1 MYYFSCFWIYFVRC
15 CYFSCSFFSKN
26 SNIVLSFFSRTIF
39 FVSYWTWYFCNFY
52 LVFCGNFHYCLRCF
66 FFFWSS
72 YSLCYFS
79 SFWIYFVCCRY
90 FSCSFLPKY
99 CNIVLP
105 YISRTIF
112 FVSYRTWYFCNF
124 HFIFRGYFYYCL
136 RCFFN
141 FWFFYFFCDFS
152 CFRIYFVRCCYF
164 SCSFLSRNSNI
175 VLSFF
180 SRIIF
185 FVSYRT
191 WYFCNFHFIFRG
203 YFYYCLCCFFNF
215 WFFYFFCDFSCFWI
229 YFVRCRYLSCS
240 FLSKNS
246 NIFLSF
252 FSRTIFFVSYR
263 TWNFCNFYFIL
274 CRNFYYCISRFLF
287 CFLYSFTY
295 CSIFFIKCIFY
306 NFFFITIRT
315 FYTLVR

>member
-1 MYYFSCFWIYFVRC
+1 M
-15 CYFSCSFFSKN
+15 SFF
-26 SNIVLSFFSRTIF
+26 
-39 FVSYWTWYFCNFY
+39 
-52 LVFCGNFHYCLRCF
+52 
-66 FFFWSS
+66 
-72 YSLCYFS
+72 
-79 SFWIYFVCCRY
+79 
-90 FSCSFLPKY
+90 
-99 CNIVLP
+99 
-105 YISRTIF
+105 SRTIF

-136 RCFFN
+136 RCFCN
-141 FWFFYFFCDFS
+141 FWFFYFFCDFSCFWIYFVRCCYFSRSFLSRNSNIVLSFFSRTIFFVSYWTWYFCNFHFIFRGNFHYCFCCIFYFWSSYFFCDFS

-180 SRIIF
+180 SRTIF
-185 FVSYRT
+185 FVSYWT

-203 YFYYCLCCFFNF
+203 NFHYCFCCI
-215 WFFYFFCDFSCFWI
+215 FYFWSSYFSCDFSCFWI
-229 YFVRCRYLSCS
+229 YFVCCRYFSCS

-246 NIFLSF
+246 NIVLSF

-315 FYTLVR
+315 FYTFVR